1 MAISRGQKAGGTLG
15 TGLGGAATG
24 ALLGSVVPGIGTA
37 IGAGIGGLTGLLS
50 GYLGSPE
57 TTNNLAKK
65 QKKAIASGKAS
76 PYGAPTGLP
85 EGVGTYNLYTPQ
97 QQQAFNTILQQALS
111 SLGQN
116 QPDFAPIEAQAR
128 KGFAENTIPSIAE
141 RFSSLGAQ
149 GSSAFGQQ
157 LGAAGAGLETDLAAL
172 RSQYNMGQQ
181 QNLQNLLRIGLQP
194 QYEAFYQPGD
204 VAGGS
209 FGKNLAQQLLNE
221 NTFKGL
227 GLLANQYQQS
237 KQPVPGVGSGAGY
250 IPKSRDYTYNPNI
263 GPKFQ

>member
-1 MAISRGQKAGGTLG
+1 MAISRGQKVGGTIGAGLAGAG
-15 TGLGGAATG
+15 TGAA
-24 ALLGSVVPGIGTA
+24 LGSIVPGLGTA
-37 IGAGIGGLTGLLS
+37 IGAGIGGLSGLLS
-50 GYLGSPE
+50 GYLGSPK
-57 TTNNLAKK
+57 TTNQLQKE

-76 PYGAPTGLP
+76 AYGAPSGLP

-97 QQQAFNTILQQALS
+97 QQQAFNMVLQQALS
-111 SLGQN
+111 GLGQN

-128 KGFAENTIPSIAE
+128 KGFSENTIPSIAE

-181 QNLQNLLRIGLQP
+181 QSLQNLLRIGLQP

-204 VAGGS
+204 VAGGN

-221 NTFKGL
+221 NNFKAL
-227 GLLANQYQQS
+227 GMLASQYQQS

-250 IPKSRDYTYNPNI
+250 IPKNRDYTYNPNV
-263 GPKFQ
+263 GPRFQ